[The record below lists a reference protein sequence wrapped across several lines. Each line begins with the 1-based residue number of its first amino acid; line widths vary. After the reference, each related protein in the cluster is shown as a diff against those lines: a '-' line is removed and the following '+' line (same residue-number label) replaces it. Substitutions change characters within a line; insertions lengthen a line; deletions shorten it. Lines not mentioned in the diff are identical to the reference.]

1 MKRFNSAL
9 TLKNR
14 PELRFSEIENHAD
27 FSRIRYA
34 QCWEDADILLKALE
48 VKPGDVCL
56 SVASAGDNSLSLLAK
71 NPAKVIAVDF
81 NRQQI
86 ALLELKARAFKFL
99 TYDELL
105 CLVGVRPGDRIKL
118 YAKLRPHLSEAT
130 TNFFDVQK
138 LDISRGIGHAGKFEK
153 YFEIFR
159 NAALPFVHTT
169 NTCDDLLIARS
180 DGERRRFFDEIWN
193 TPKWRTLFRMFF
205 SRKVMGLLGRDPSF
219 FQYVQADVAEAILTR
234 TEHALTNLDPSANPY
249 LQWILKGNYVSAL
262 PHYLRPEN
270 YEAIKANIDRLEWHV
285 GSIESVL
292 EDLPPGSI
300 DKFNLSDIFEYMSM
314 DNYHK
319 LLNALVLAGR
329 TGGRLVYWNMLAP
342 RSRPEKMAP
351 VLKSHPE
358 LADRLHKED
367 KAFFYSKLVVEEI
380 TC

>member
-1 MKRFNSAL
+1 MKNFDSTL

-14 PELRFSEIENHAD
+14 PELRFSEIESHAD

-34 QCWEDADILLKALE
+34 QCWEDADILLKALG
-48 VKPGDVCL
+48 VKAGDVCL
-56 SVASAGDNSLSLLAK
+56 SVASAGDNSLSLLSA

-86 ALLELKARAFKFL
+86 ACLELKARAIKFL
-99 TYDELL
+99 SYEELL
-105 CLVGVRPGDRIKL
+105 CLVGIRAGDRLSL
-118 YAKLRPHLSEAT
+118 YAKLRPHLSEKT
-130 TNFFDVQK
+130 RNFFDVQK
-138 LDISRGIGHAGKFEK
+138 LDLSRGIGHAGKFEK

-159 NAALPFVHTT
+159 NAALPFVHSKE
-169 NTCDDLLIARS
+169 TCDALLIKRDS
-180 DGERRRFFDEIWN
+180 EERRRFFDEQWN

-205 SRKVMGLLGRDPSF
+205 SRKVMGLLGRDPAF
-219 FQYVQADVAEAILTR
+219 FQYVQTDVAQAILDR
-234 TEHALTNLDPSANPY
+234 TEYALTALDPSENPY
-249 LQWILKGNYVSAL
+249 MQWILKGTYVSAL
-262 PHYLRPEN
+262 PHYLRREN
-270 YEAIKANIDRLEWHV
+270 YEKIKANIDKLELHV

-292 EDLPPGSI
+292 EDLPPGSV

-319 LLNALVLAGR
+319 LLSSLVLAGR

-351 VLKSHPE
+351 VLTPHNE
-358 LADRLHKED
+358 LAEQLHKED
-367 KAFFYSKLVVEEI
+367 KAFFYSKLVIEEI

>member
-1 MKRFNSAL
+1 MRRFNSAL

-14 PELRFSEIENHAD
+14 PQLRFSEIENHAD

-34 QCWEDADILLKALE
+34 QCWEDTDILLKALD

-56 SVASAGDNSLSLLAK
+56 SVASAGDNSISLLAK
-71 NPAKVIAVDF
+71 SPAKVIAVDF

-105 CLVGVRPGDRIKL
+105 CLIGVRPGDRIKL
-118 YAKLRPHLSEAT
+118 YAKLRPHLSDAT
-130 TNFFDVQK
+130 RTFFDVQK

-159 NAALPFVHTT
+159 NAALPFVHST
-169 NTCDDLLIARS
+169 NTCDDLLIARNE
-180 DGERRRFFDEIWN
+180 DERRRFFSEVWN

-219 FQYVQADVAEAILTR
+219 FQYVQTDVAEAILSR
-234 TEHALTNLDPSANPY
+234 TEHALTNLDPSDNPY

-262 PHYLRPEN
+262 PYYLREEN
-270 YEAIKANIDRLEWHV
+270 YEAIKTNIDRLEWHV

-292 EDLPPGSI
+292 QDLPPGSI

-314 DNYHK
+314 DNFHK

-351 VLKSHPE
+351 VLKSHSE
-358 LADRLHKED
+358 LANRLHKED
-367 KAFFYSKLVVEEI
+367 KAFFYSRLIVEEI

>member
-14 PELRFSEIENHAD
+14 PELRLSEIENHAD
-27 FSRIRYA
+27 FSRIRYG
-34 QCWEDADILLKALE
+34 QCWEDADILLQALD
-48 VKPGDVCL
+48 VNPGDVCL
-56 SVASAGDNSLSLLAK
+56 SVASAGDNSFSLLAK

-118 YAKLRPHLSEAT
+118 YGKLRPHLSEAT
-130 TNFFDVQK
+130 KNFFDVQK
-138 LDISRGIGHAGKFEK
+138 LDISRGIAHSGKFEK

-169 NTCDDLLIARS
+169 DTCDDLLVARN
-180 DGERRRFFDEIWN
+180 DDERRRFFDEVWN

-219 FQYVQADVAEAILTR
+219 FQYVQTDVAEAILTR
-234 TEHALTNLDPSANPY
+234 TEHALTQLDPSVNPY
-249 LQWILKGNYVSAL
+249 LQWILKGNFVSAL
-262 PHYLRPEN
+262 PHYLRKEN

-314 DNYHK
+314 DNFHK

-351 VLKSHPE
+351 VLKSHCE

-367 KAFFYSKLVVEEI
+367 KAFFYSKLIVEEI

>member
-1 MKRFNSAL
+1 MKNFDSNL

-14 PELRFSEIENHAD
+14 PELRFSEIESHAD

-34 QCWEDADILLKALE
+34 QCWEDADILLKALG
-48 VKPGDVCL
+48 VKAGDVCL
-56 SVASAGDNSLSLLAK
+56 SVASAGDNSLSLLSA

-86 ALLELKARAFKFL
+86 ACLELKARAIKFL
-99 TYDELL
+99 SYEELL
-105 CLVGVRPGDRIKL
+105 CLVGIRAGDRLSL
-118 YAKLRPHLSEAT
+118 YAKLRPHLSEKT
-130 TNFFDVQK
+130 RNFFDVQK
-138 LDISRGIGHAGKFEK
+138 LDLSRGIGHAGKFEK

-159 NAALPFVHTT
+159 NAALPFVHSKE
-169 NTCDDLLIARS
+169 TCDALLIKRDS
-180 DGERRRFFDEIWN
+180 EERRRFFDEQWN

-205 SRKVMGLLGRDPSF
+205 SRKVMGLLGRDPAF
-219 FQYVQADVAEAILTR
+219 FQYVQTDVAQAILDR
-234 TEHALTNLDPSANPY
+234 TEYALTALDPSENPY
-249 LQWILKGNYVSAL
+249 MQWILKGTYVSAL
-262 PHYLRPEN
+262 PHYLRREN
-270 YEAIKANIDRLEWHV
+270 YEKIKANIDKLELHV

-292 EDLPPGSI
+292 EDLPPGSV

-319 LLNALVLAGR
+319 LLSSLVLAGR

-351 VLKSHPE
+351 VLTPHNE
-358 LADRLHKED
+358 LAEQLHKED
-367 KAFFYSKLVVEEI
+367 KAFFYSKLVIEEI

>member
-1 MKRFNSAL
+1 MKKLNSAL

-34 QCWEDADILLKALE
+34 QCWEDADILLTALE
-48 VKPGDVCL
+48 VQPGDVCL
-56 SVASAGDNSLSLLAK
+56 SVASAGDNSLSLLTR
-71 NPAKVIAVDF
+71 NPARVIAVDF

-99 TYDELL
+99 NYEELL
-105 CLVGVRPGDRIKL
+105 CLIGVRPGDRVKL
-118 YAKLRPHLSEAT
+118 YNKVRPHLSEAT
-130 TNFFDVQK
+130 RTFFDVQK

-159 NAALPFVHTT
+159 NAALPFVHSKDV
-169 NTCDDLLIARS
+169 CDDMLVARNRE
-180 DGERRRFFDEIWN
+180 ERRRFFDETWN

-219 FQYVQADVAEAILTR
+219 FQYVQTDVAEAILAR
-234 TEHALTNLDPSANPY
+234 TEHALTWLDPSENPY
-249 LQWILKGNYVSAL
+249 LQWILKGNFVSAL
-262 PHYLRPEN
+262 PHYLRKEN
-270 YEAIKANIDRLEWHV
+270 YDIIKANIDRLEFKI

-300 DKFNLSDIFEYMSM
+300 DRFNLSDIFEYMSM

-319 LLNALVLAGR
+319 LLNSLVLAGR
-329 TGGRLVYWNMLAP
+329 TNGRLVYWNMLAP

-351 VLKSHPE
+351 VLTSHTD
-358 LADRLHKED
+358 LADQLHKED
-367 KAFFYSKLVVEEI
+367 KAFFYSKLIVEEI

>member
-1 MKRFNSAL
+1 MKNFDSTL

-14 PELRFSEIENHAD
+14 PELRFSEIESHAD

-34 QCWEDADILLKALE
+34 QCWEDADILLKALG
-48 VKPGDVCL
+48 VKAGDVCL
-56 SVASAGDNSLSLLAK
+56 SVASAGDNSLSLLSA

-86 ALLELKARAFKFL
+86 ACLELKARAIKFL
-99 TYDELL
+99 SYEELL
-105 CLVGVRPGDRIKL
+105 CLVGIRAGDRLSL
-118 YAKLRPHLSEAT
+118 YAKLRPHLSEKT
-130 TNFFDVQK
+130 RNFFDVQK
-138 LDISRGIGHAGKFEK
+138 LDLSRGIGHAGKFEK

-159 NAALPFVHTT
+159 NAALPFVHSKE
-169 NTCDDLLIARS
+169 TCDALLIKRDS
-180 DGERRRFFDEIWN
+180 EERRRFFDEQWN

-205 SRKVMGLLGRDPSF
+205 SRKVMGLLGRDPAF
-219 FQYVQADVAEAILTR
+219 FQYVQTDVAQAILDR
-234 TEHALTNLDPSANPY
+234 TEYALTALDPSENPY
-249 LQWILKGNYVSAL
+249 MQWILKGTYVSAL
-262 PHYLRPEN
+262 PHYLRREN
-270 YEAIKANIDRLEWHV
+270 YEKIKANIDKLELHV

-292 EDLPPGSI
+292 EDLPPGTV

-319 LLNALVLAGR
+319 LLSSLVLAGR

-351 VLKSHPE
+351 VLTPHNE
-358 LADRLHKED
+358 LAEQLHKED
-367 KAFFYSKLVVEEI
+367 KAFFYSKLVIEEI

>member
-1 MKRFNSAL
+1 MTKFNTTL

-34 QCWEDADILLKALE
+34 QCWEDADILLKALD

-56 SVASAGDNSLSLLAK
+56 SVASAGDNSLSLLAA
-71 NPAKVIAVDF
+71 NPDKVIAVDF

-86 ALLELKARAFKFL
+86 ACLELKARAIKCL
-99 TYDELL
+99 TYEELL
-105 CLVGVRPGDRIKL
+105 CLVGVRAGDRLSLYIKV
-118 YAKLRPHLSEAT
+118 RPYLSEST
-130 TNFFDVQK
+130 RNFFDVQK

-159 NAALPFVHTT
+159 NAALPFVHSKE
-169 NTCDDLLIARS
+169 TCDSLLVKR
-180 DGERRRFFDEIWN
+180 DVEERRRFFDDVWN

-219 FQYVQADVAEAILTR
+219 FQYVQADVAQAILER
-234 TEHALTNLDPSANPY
+234 TEHALTTLDPSTNPY

-262 PHYLRPEN
+262 PHYLRKEN
-270 YEAIKANIDRLEWHV
+270 YDAIKAKIDKLELRL

-292 EDLPPGSI
+292 EEMPLASI

-319 LLNALVLAGR
+319 LLNELVLAGR

-342 RSRPEKMAP
+342 RSRPEKMSP
-351 VLKSHPE
+351 VLKSHSE
-358 LADRLHKED
+358 LAQQLHKED

>member
-1 MKRFNSAL
+1 MRRFNSAL

-34 QCWEDADILLKALE
+34 QCWEDADILLQALD
-48 VKPGDVCL
+48 VQPGDVCL
-56 SVASAGDNSLSLLAK
+56 SVASAGDNSLSLLSK

-86 ALLELKARAFKFL
+86 ALLELKARAFKYL
-99 TYDELL
+99 NYDELL
-105 CLVGVRPGDRIKL
+105 CLVGVRAGDRVKL
-118 YAKLRPHLSEAT
+118 YTKLRPHLSQAT
-130 TNFFDVQK
+130 RKFFDVQK
-138 LDISRGIGHAGKFEK
+138 LDISRGVGHAGKFEK

-159 NAALPFVHTT
+159 NAALPFVHAKDV
-169 NTCDDLLIARS
+169 CDELLVSRS
-180 DGERRRFFDEIWN
+180 AEVRRRFFDDVWN

-219 FQYVQADVAEAILTR
+219 FQYVQADVAEAILSR
-234 TEHALTNLDPSANPY
+234 TEHALTQLDPSANPY
-249 LQWILKGNYVSAL
+249 LEWILKGNYVSAL
-262 PHYLRPEN
+262 PHYLRKEN
-270 YEAIKANIDRLEWHV
+270 YEAIKANIDRMEWHT

-292 EDLPPGSI
+292 EDIQPGSI

-319 LLNALVLAGR
+319 LLSTLVLAGR
-329 TGGRLVYWNMLAP
+329 TSGRLVYWNMLAP

-351 VLKSHPE
+351 VLTAHSE

-367 KAFFYSKLVVEEI
+367 KAFFYSKLIVEEI

>member
-1 MKRFNSAL
+1 MKNFDSTL

-14 PELRFSEIENHAD
+14 PELRFSEIESHAD

-34 QCWEDADILLKALE
+34 QCWEDADILLKALG
-48 VKPGDVCL
+48 VKAGDVCL
-56 SVASAGDNSLSLLAK
+56 SVASAGDNSLSLLSA

-86 ALLELKARAFKFL
+86 ACLELKARAIKFL
-99 TYDELL
+99 SYEELL
-105 CLVGVRPGDRIKL
+105 CLVGIRAGDRLSL
-118 YAKLRPHLSEAT
+118 YAKLRPHLSEKT
-130 TNFFDVQK
+130 RNFFDVQK
-138 LDISRGIGHAGKFEK
+138 LDLSRGIGHAGKFEK

-159 NAALPFVHTT
+159 NAALPFVHSKE
-169 NTCDDLLIARS
+169 TCDALLIKRDS
-180 DGERRRFFDEIWN
+180 EERRRFFDEQWN

-205 SRKVMGLLGRDPSF
+205 SRKVMGLLGRDPAL
-219 FQYVQADVAEAILTR
+219 FQYVQTDVAQAILDR
-234 TEHALTNLDPSANPY
+234 TEYALTALDPSENPY
-249 LQWILKGNYVSAL
+249 MQWILKGTYVSAL
-262 PHYLRPEN
+262 PHYLRREN
-270 YEAIKANIDRLEWHV
+270 YEKIKANIDKLELHV

-292 EDLPPGSI
+292 EDLPPGTV

-319 LLNALVLAGR
+319 LLSSLVLAGR

-351 VLKSHPE
+351 VLTPHNE
-358 LADRLHKED
+358 LAEQLHKED
-367 KAFFYSKLVVEEI
+367 KAFFYSKLVIEEI

>member
-1 MKRFNSAL
+1 MKNFDSTL

-14 PELRFSEIENHAD
+14 PELRFSEIESHAD

-34 QCWEDADILLKALE
+34 QCWEDADILLKALG
-48 VKPGDVCL
+48 VKAGDVCL
-56 SVASAGDNSLSLLAK
+56 SVASAGDNSLSLLSA

-86 ALLELKARAFKFL
+86 ACLELKARAIKFL
-99 TYDELL
+99 SYEELL
-105 CLVGVRPGDRIKL
+105 CLVGIRAGDRLSL
-118 YAKLRPHLSEAT
+118 YAKLRPHLSEKT
-130 TNFFDVQK
+130 RNFFDVQK
-138 LDISRGIGHAGKFEK
+138 VDLSRGIGHAGKFEK

-159 NAALPFVHTT
+159 NAALPFVHSKE
-169 NTCDDLLIARS
+169 TCDALLVKRDS
-180 DGERRRFFDEIWN
+180 EERRRFFDEQWN

-205 SRKVMGLLGRDPSF
+205 SRKVMGLLGRDPAF
-219 FQYVQADVAEAILTR
+219 FQYVQTDVAQAILDR
-234 TEHALTNLDPSANPY
+234 TEYALTALDPSENPY
-249 LQWILKGNYVSAL
+249 MQWILKGTYVSAL
-262 PHYLRPEN
+262 PHYLRREN
-270 YEAIKANIDRLEWHV
+270 YEKIKANIDKLELHV

-292 EDLPPGSI
+292 EDLPPGSV

-319 LLNALVLAGR
+319 LLSSLVLAGR

-351 VLKSHPE
+351 VLTPHNE
-358 LADRLHKED
+358 LAEQLHKED
-367 KAFFYSKLVVEEI
+367 KAFFYSKLVIEEI

>member
-1 MKRFNSAL
+1 MRRFNSAL

-34 QCWEDADILLKALE
+34 QCWEDADILLQALD
-48 VKPGDVCL
+48 VQPGDVCL
-56 SVASAGDNSLSLLAK
+56 SVASAGDNSLSLLSK

-86 ALLELKARAFKFL
+86 ALLELKARAFKYL
-99 TYDELL
+99 NYDELL
-105 CLVGVRPGDRIKL
+105 CLVGVRAGDRVKL
-118 YAKLRPHLSEAT
+118 YTKLRPHLSQAT
-130 TNFFDVQK
+130 RKFFDVQK
-138 LDISRGIGHAGKFEK
+138 LDISRGVGHAGKFEK

-159 NAALPFVHTT
+159 NAALPFVHAKDV
-169 NTCDDLLIARS
+169 CDELLVSRS
-180 DGERRRFFDEIWN
+180 AEERRRFFDDVWN

-219 FQYVQADVAEAILTR
+219 FQYVQADVAEAILSR
-234 TEHALTNLDPSANPY
+234 TEHALTQLDPSANPY

-262 PHYLRPEN
+262 PHYLRKEN
-270 YEAIKANIDRLEWHV
+270 YEAIKANIDRLEWHT

-292 EDLPPGSI
+292 EDIQPGSI
-300 DKFNLSDIFEYMSM
+300 DKFNLSDIFEYMLM

-319 LLNALVLAGR
+319 LLNTLVLAGR
-329 TGGRLVYWNMLAP
+329 TSGRLVYWNMLAP

-351 VLKSHPE
+351 VLTAHIE

-367 KAFFYSKLVVEEI
+367 KAFFYSKLIVEEI

>member
-1 MKRFNSAL
+1 MKNFDSNL

-14 PELRFSEIENHAD
+14 PELRFSEIESHAD

-34 QCWEDADILLKALE
+34 QCWEDADILLKALG
-48 VKPGDVCL
+48 VKAGDVCL
-56 SVASAGDNSLSLLAK
+56 SVASAGDNSLSLLSA

-86 ALLELKARAFKFL
+86 ACLELKARAIKFL
-99 TYDELL
+99 SYEELL
-105 CLVGVRPGDRIKL
+105 CLVGIRAGDRLSL
-118 YAKLRPHLSEAT
+118 YAKLRPHLSEKT
-130 TNFFDVQK
+130 RNFFDVQK
-138 LDISRGIGHAGKFEK
+138 LDLSRGIGHAGKFEK

-159 NAALPFVHTT
+159 NAALPFVHSKE
-169 NTCDDLLIARS
+169 TCDALLIKRDS
-180 DGERRRFFDEIWN
+180 EERRRFFDEQWN

-205 SRKVMGLLGRDPSF
+205 SRKVMGLLGRDPAF
-219 FQYVQADVAEAILTR
+219 FQYVQTDVAQAILDR
-234 TEHALTNLDPSANPY
+234 TEYALTALDPSENPY
-249 LQWILKGNYVSAL
+249 MQWILKGTYVSAL
-262 PHYLRPEN
+262 PHYLRREN
-270 YEAIKANIDRLEWHV
+270 YEKIKANIDKLELHV

-292 EDLPPGSI
+292 EDLPPGTV

-319 LLNALVLAGR
+319 LLSSLVLAGR

-351 VLKSHPE
+351 VLTPHNE
-358 LADRLHKED
+358 LAEQLHKED
-367 KAFFYSKLVVEEI
+367 KAFFYSKLVIEEI

>member
-1 MKRFNSAL
+1 MTKFNSTLA
-9 TLKNR
+9 LKNK

-34 QCWEDADILLKALE
+34 QCWEDADILLKALN

-56 SVASAGDNSLSLLAK
+56 SVASAGDNSLSLLSQ
-71 NPAKVIAVDF
+71 NPAKVIAVDL

-86 ALLELKARAFKFL
+86 ACLELKARAIKFL

-105 CLVGVRPGDRIKL
+105 CLVGVRAGDRVSL
-118 YAKLRPHLSEAT
+118 YAKIRPHLSET
-130 TNFFDVQK
+130 TRNFFDVQK

-159 NAALPFVHTT
+159 NAALPFVHSKD
-169 NTCDDLLIARS
+169 TCDSLLIKRDAA
-180 DGERRRFFDEIWN
+180 ERQRFFDEVWN

-219 FQYVQADVAEAILTR
+219 FQYVEADVAQAILAR
-234 TEHALTNLDPSANPY
+234 TEYALTILDPTENPY
-249 LQWILKGNYVSAL
+249 LQWILKGAYVTAL
-262 PHYLRPEN
+262 PHYLRQEN
-270 YEAIKANIDRLEWHV
+270 YDAIKANIDKLELRL

-292 EDLPPGSI
+292 EELPLASI
-300 DKFNLSDIFEYMSM
+300 DKYNLSDIFEYMSM

-319 LLNALVLAGR
+319 LLNSLVLSGR

-342 RSRPEKMAP
+342 RSRPEKMSP
-351 VLKSHPE
+351 VLKSHTE
-358 LADRLHKED
+358 MAESLHKED
-367 KAFFYSKLVVEEI
+367 KAFFYSKFVIEEI

>member
-1 MKRFNSAL
+1 MTKFNTTL

-34 QCWEDADILLKALE
+34 QCWEDADVLLKALN
-48 VKPGDVCL
+48 VQPGDVCL
-56 SVASAGDNSLSLLAK
+56 SVTSAGDNSLSILSQ

-86 ALLELKARAFKFL
+86 ACLELKARAIKFL
-99 TYDELL
+99 TYEDLL
-105 CLVGVRPGDRIKL
+105 CLVGVRAGDRVSL
-118 YAKLRPHLSEAT
+118 YMKLRPHLSEAT
-130 TNFFDVQK
+130 KNFFDVQK

-159 NAALPFVHTT
+159 NAALPFVHSKDV
-169 NTCDDLLIARS
+169 CDSMLVKRDEA
-180 DGERRRFFDEIWN
+180 GRRRFFDEVWN
-193 TPKWRTLFRMFF
+193 TAKWRTLFRMFF

-219 FQYVQADVAEAILTR
+219 FQYVQADVAQAILAR
-234 TEHALTNLDPSANPY
+234 TEHALTVLDPSANPY
-249 LQWILKGNYVSAL
+249 LQWILKGNYVTAL
-262 PHYLRPEN
+262 PHYLRREN
-270 YEAIKANIDRLEWHV
+270 YDVIKANIDRLELRL

-292 EDLPPGSI
+292 DELPPASI

-319 LLNALVLAGR
+319 LLNSLVLSGR

-351 VLKSHPE
+351 VLTSHAE
-358 LADRLHKED
+358 LADQLHKED

>member
-1 MKRFNSAL
+1 MKNFDSTL

-14 PELRFSEIENHAD
+14 PELRFSEIESHAD

-34 QCWEDADILLKALE
+34 QCWEDADILLKALG
-48 VKPGDVCL
+48 VKAGDVCL
-56 SVASAGDNSLSLLAK
+56 SVASAGDNSLSLLSA

-86 ALLELKARAFKFL
+86 ACLELKARAIKFL
-99 TYDELL
+99 SYEELL
-105 CLVGVRPGDRIKL
+105 CLVGIRAGDRLSL
-118 YAKLRPHLSEAT
+118 YAKLRPHLSEKT
-130 TNFFDVQK
+130 RNFFDVQK
-138 LDISRGIGHAGKFEK
+138 LDLSRGIGHAGKFEK

-159 NAALPFVHTT
+159 NAALPFVHSKE
-169 NTCDDLLIARS
+169 TCDALLVKRDS
-180 DGERRRFFDEIWN
+180 EERRRFFDEQWN

-205 SRKVMGLLGRDPSF
+205 SRKVMGLLGRDPAF
-219 FQYVQADVAEAILTR
+219 FQYVQTDVAQAILDR
-234 TEHALTNLDPSANPY
+234 TEYALTALDPSENPY
-249 LQWILKGNYVSAL
+249 MQWILKGTYVSAL
-262 PHYLRPEN
+262 PHYLRREN
-270 YEAIKANIDRLEWHV
+270 YEKIKANIDKLELHV

-292 EDLPPGSI
+292 EDLPPGTV

-319 LLNALVLAGR
+319 LLSSLVLAGR

-351 VLKSHPE
+351 VLTPHNE
-358 LADRLHKED
+358 LAEQLHKED
-367 KAFFYSKLVVEEI
+367 KAFFYSKLVIEEI